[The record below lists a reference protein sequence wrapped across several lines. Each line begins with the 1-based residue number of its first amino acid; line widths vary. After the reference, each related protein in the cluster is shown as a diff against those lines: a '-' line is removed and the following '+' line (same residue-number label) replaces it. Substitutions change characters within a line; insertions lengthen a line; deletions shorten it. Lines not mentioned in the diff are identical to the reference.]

1 MTILPTGQQFLIES
15 GRYAAVVT
23 EVGASLRSLT
33 VDGTETLYTFT
44 EDQPGGSKG
53 RQLVP
58 WPNRIRDG
66 RYTYDGVTRQLA
78 VNEIDRNTALH
89 GLAQGA
95 AWQVVR
101 HAADE
106 VVLSTVIYPQQG
118 WDWVLEVTIG
128 HHLDADGLTVTIDA
142 RNLGAGTAPYGYG
155 THPYVS
161 ADLATT
167 RLTLPF
173 SEELLVDPERLLP
186 IEVAPVTAEHDFRE
200 PRALGDTFFDTAL
213 TGAPVDWEVVL
224 GLGDKTLAFWAD
236 ETLPWVQ
243 VYTTPE
249 RDAVAVE
256 PMTCGPDAFNEGPTR
271 AGLITLE
278 PGAST
283 RSVWG
288 IRAS

>member
-1 MTILPTGQQFLIES
+1 
-15 GRYAAVVT
+15 
-23 EVGASLRSLT
+23 
-33 VDGTETLYTFT
+33 
-44 EDQPGGSKG
+44 
-53 RQLVP
+53 
-58 WPNRIRDG
+58 
-66 RYTYDGVTRQLA
+66 
-78 VNEIDRNTALH
+78 
-89 GLAQGA
+89 
-95 AWQVVR
+95 
-101 HAADE
+101 
-106 VVLSTVIYPQQG
+106 VLSTVIYPQQG

-128 HHLDADGLTVTIDA
+128 HRLDADGLTVTIDA

-200 PRALGDTFFDTAL
+200 PRTLGDTFFDTAL
-213 TGAPVDWEVVL
+213 TGAPARWEVVL
-224 GLGDKTLAFWAD
+224 ELGERTIAFWAD

-243 VYTTPE
+243 IYTNPD
-249 RDAVAVE
+249 RDAIAVE